1 MSDSFDTPPLLITP
15 NYSLEE
21 LRMKK
26 CLFVFRAS
34 ACVAALAAGPI
45 LTGCSGV
52 VKNLNSAQVNAPS
65 LTLSNPFG
73 TDNAAAAVLVS
84 RTAQSMSLAA
94 HAVLKPRTAAPNVNV
109 YPFTRQS
116 AGNISSLSAAT
127 ASVSFAVNPS
137 VTVDGTATLPAT
149 FTLSTV
155 TIVAEA
161 DDLDSTGA
169 TADSVVLP
177 ALTSGA
183 PIVFTQSAAGSST
196 YTAAGTITLATG
208 TISGATVSK
217 LFTVVTG
224 ENLNKQAVLT
234 LTATSPDLPAGS
246 LVHIKL
252 NSSSLNLKAN

>member
-1 MSDSFDTPPLLITP
+1 
-15 NYSLEE
+15 
-21 LRMKK
+21 MKK
-26 CLFVFRAS
+26 HFSVLRVS

-52 VKNLNSAQVNAPS
+52 VKNLNSAQINAPS

-73 TDNAAAAVLVS
+73 TNNAAAAVLVS
-84 RTAQSMSLAA
+84 NTAKPSIAAGHVALNAPLAA
-94 HAVLKPRTAAPNVNV
+94 ANVSTF
-109 YPFTRQS
+109 PFTRQS
-116 AGNISSLSAAT
+116 AGSLSSAAVGS
-127 ASVSFAVNPS
+127 ASVSFNVNPT
-137 VTVDGTATLPAT
+137 VTVDGTQSLPAT

-169 TADSVVLP
+169 TADSVILP
-177 ALTSGA
+177 ALTSSA

-252 NSSSLNLKAN
+252 DSSSLNLKAN

>member
-1 MSDSFDTPPLLITP
+1 
-15 NYSLEE
+15 
-21 LRMKK
+21 MKK
-26 CLFVFRAS
+26 RLFVFRAS

-65 LTLSNPFG
+65 LTLNNPFG
-73 TDNAAAAVLVS
+73 TDNAVAAVLVS

-94 HAVLKPRTAAPNVNV
+94 HTVLKPRTAAPNVNV

-116 AGNISSLSAAT
+116 AGSISSLSAAT

-155 TIVAEA
+155 TIIAEA

-177 ALTSGA
+177 ALTSVA

-196 YTAAGTITLATG
+196 YTAAGPITLATG

>member
-1 MSDSFDTPPLLITP
+1 MKNRFSLLRT
-15 NYSLEE
+15 
-21 LRMKK
+21 
-26 CLFVFRAS
+26 S

-65 LTLSNPFG
+65 LTLNNPFG

-84 RTAQSMSLAA
+84 STPQSMSLAA
-94 HAVLKPRTAAPNVNV
+94 HAVLKPRTAGPNVNV

-116 AGNISSLSAAT
+116 AGSISSLSAAT

-137 VTVDGTATLPAT
+137 VTVGGTTTLPAT
-149 FTLSTV
+149 FTLSTI
-155 TIVAEA
+155 TIIAEA
-161 DDLDSTGA
+161 DDLDSTG
-169 TADSVVLP
+169 TSADSVILP
-177 ALTSGA
+177 ALTSSA
-183 PIVFTQSAAGSST
+183 PVVFTQSAAGSST

-252 NSSSLNLKAN
+252 DSSSLNLKAN

>member
-1 MSDSFDTPPLLITP
+1 
-15 NYSLEE
+15 
-21 LRMKK
+21 MKK

-65 LTLSNPFG
+65 LTLNNPFG
-73 TDNAAAAVLVS
+73 TDNAVAAVLVS

-94 HAVLKPRTAAPNVNV
+94 HTVLKPRTAAPNVNV

-116 AGNISSLSAAT
+116 AGSISSLSAAT

-137 VTVDGTATLPAT
+137 VTVDGMATLPAT

-155 TIVAEA
+155 TIIAEA

-196 YTAAGTITLATG
+196 YTAAGPITLATG

-234 LTATSPDLPAGS
+234 LTATSPDLPVGS

>member
-1 MSDSFDTPPLLITP
+1 
-15 NYSLEE
+15 
-21 LRMKK
+21 MKK

-52 VKNLNSAQVNAPS
+52 VKNLNSAQINAPS

-84 RTAQSMSLAA
+84 QTPQSMSLAA
-94 HAVLKPRTAAPNVNV
+94 HAALKPRTPAPNINV

-116 AGNISSLSAAT
+116 AGSISSLSAAT

-137 VTVDGTATLPAT
+137 VTVGSAATLPT
-149 FTLSTV
+149 SFTLSTV
-155 TIVAEA
+155 TIIAEA

-169 TADSVVLP
+169 TADSVILP
-177 ALTSGA
+177 ALTSSA

-252 NSSSLNLKAN
+252 DSSSLNLKAN

>member
-1 MSDSFDTPPLLITP
+1 
-15 NYSLEE
+15 
-21 LRMKK
+21 MKK

-52 VKNLNSAQVNAPS
+52 VKNLNAAQVNAPS
-65 LTLSNPFG
+65 LTLNNPFG
-73 TDNAAAAVLVS
+73 TDRAAAAVLVTS
-84 RTAQSMSLAA
+84 TSIPMSLAA
-94 HAVLKPRTAAPNVNV
+94 HAALQARTTAPNVNV

-116 AGNISSLSAAT
+116 AGSISSLSAAT

-155 TIVAEA
+155 SIIAEA
-161 DDLDSTGA
+161 DDLDSTNA
-169 TADSVVLP
+169 VADSVVLP
-177 ALTSGA
+177 ALTSSA

-196 YTAAGTITLATG
+196 YTSAAKITLATG

-224 ENLNKQAVLT
+224 ENLKKQAVLT
-234 LTATSPDLPAGS
+234 LTATSPNLPAGS

-252 NSSSLNLKAN
+252 DSSSLNLKAN